1 MNITQLDITVR
12 ELVEGFEDNAENGVR
27 AYNGNLD
34 IRPPYQREFIYNDE
48 QREKVIETVMAGYPL
63 NTMYWA
69 KRKDGTFEIID
80 GQQRTMSI
88 CQYVNNEFSY
98 NFRSFNFM
106 NSSNWTFYNVIFIF

>member
-12 ELVEGFEDNAENGVR
+12 DLVEGFQDNSENGVV
-27 AYNGNLD
+27 AYGGNLD

-48 QREKVIETVMAGYPL
+48 QREKVIETVMFGYPL

-88 CQYVNNEFSY
+88 CQYVNNDFSY
-98 NFRSFNFM
+98 KFRTFQTLQSDEKEK
-106 NSSNWTFYNVIFIF
+106 NSEL